1 MRKTKEKTG
10 QYFQTVARFFLE
22 QRGTP
27 FFLSSQEVE
36 IIAGWEKAGIPVQT
50 VLQGIR
56 DSFEIRKRR
65 PGRKARVLS
74 MAFCMPFVQ
83 KAFEAYKERK
93 VGIKRKPVQEK
104 DKRKEL
110 RRTITL
116 FLESC
121 PEEFQEIKQIY
132 ARVQRLFSQDIDETM
147 LEAFEQEVE
156 ALLVQK
162 ASDDE
167 KRRIGENVLDEFRS
181 LDRNEID
188 RIMDLKI
195 AKYIREKYKIPHLSL
210 YYY

>member
-56 DSFEIRKRR
+56 DSFENRKRR
-65 PGRKARVLS
+65 PNRKDRVLS
-74 MAFCMPFVQ
+74 MAFCQPFVQ
-83 KAFEAYKERK
+83 MAFEAYQERK
-93 VGIKRKPVQEK
+93 VGINRKPVQKK

-110 RRTITL
+110 RRTITS

-132 ARVQRLFSQDIDETM
+132 TRVQRLFSQGIDETM
-147 LEAFEQEVE
+147 LEAFEQKVEV
-156 ALLVQK
+156 LLVQK
-162 ASDDE
+162 ASDE
-167 KRRIGENVLDEFRS
+167 ERRRIREDVLDEFRS
-181 LDRNEID
+181 SGQKEID
-188 RIMDLKI
+188 RIMDLKL